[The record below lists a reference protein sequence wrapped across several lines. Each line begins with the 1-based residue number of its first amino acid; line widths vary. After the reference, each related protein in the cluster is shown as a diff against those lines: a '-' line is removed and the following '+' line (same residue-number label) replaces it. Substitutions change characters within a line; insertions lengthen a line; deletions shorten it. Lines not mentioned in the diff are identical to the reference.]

1 MVFGNHQ
8 GSSLSFRGLGLHS
21 HVLKNELAYKK
32 TCSVIS
38 VAPVTRTST
47 YFKLST
53 VPLAILPGVLKSEGE
68 PFISARPILDADGV
82 SKADLRLVEELTA
95 RAVLFECGV
104 FGVSS
109 SSLESFQQSK
119 KKKFETEQGI
129 SFRK

>member
-8 GSSLSFRGLGLHS
+8 GSGLRFRRLGLHS
-21 HVLKNELAYKK
+21 HVLKNEPAYK
-32 TCSVIS
+32 TRSVIS

-47 YFKLST
+47 YVKLST

-68 PFISARPILDADGV
+68 PFISARPILDVDGV

-109 SSLESFQQSK
+109 SSLESF
-119 KKKFETEQGI
+119 
-129 SFRK
+129 